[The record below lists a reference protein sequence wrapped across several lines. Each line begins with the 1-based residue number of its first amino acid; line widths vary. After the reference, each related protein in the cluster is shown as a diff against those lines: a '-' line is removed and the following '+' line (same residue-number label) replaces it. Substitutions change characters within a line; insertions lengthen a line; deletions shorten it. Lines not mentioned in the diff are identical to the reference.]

1 LLPAAA
7 AIAMQLWYNA
17 ARFGSPW
24 VNIDY
29 THFYVNP
36 ASLGGQFNPHRLPSA
51 LWNYFGLSADT
62 VSRVPPFFQTVGVQY
77 ANDALFFGWKEQT
90 ISLTIAS
97 SWLVLAALL
106 GAVVL
111 VRRRLLDRVCVA
123 TGLFLFQAVLI
134 ASYYFVTQRFT
145 AEFIPL
151 FALLLS
157 VLFAS
162 ARFDGRVSSFLPA
175 LFLAL
180 ASASALVTVA
190 STLQWNLVYN
200 GDAPQEYKARLA
212 QVLTP
217 APALP
222 PWSGPRV
229 QLSAL
234 QPVSEDFGFVPL
246 HRDSA
251 YSGEPIRFRGR
262 EYRHGLG
269 MHAQSAVTYAVP
281 PYASAFQSVAGL
293 TDSVNHCRIASAVFE
308 VRGSGGTVLFRSP
321 VLRSTDLPVPV
332 HVDVRGL
339 SEITLAV
346 DDAGDG
352 RDCDHG
358 AWGDAV
364 FLLEPTAPG

>member
-1 LLPAAA
+1 MSSMKIVPMPPAVGLVRLPTPMY
-7 AIAMQLWYNA
+7 IFLT
-17 ARFGSPW
+17 F
-24 VNIDY
+24 V
-29 THFYVNP
+29 TFTP
-36 ASLGGQFNPHRLPSA
+36 ASVNVLNGIVHSCHDVARTAF
-51 LWNYFGLSADT
+51 
-62 VSRVPPFFQTVGVQY
+62 
-77 ANDALFFGWKEQT
+77 
-90 ISLTIAS
+90 AS
-97 SWLVLAALL
+97 E
-106 GAVVL
+106 
-111 VRRRLLDRVCVA
+111 
-123 TGLFLFQAVLI
+123 
-134 ASYYFVTQRFT
+134 FVT
-145 AEFIPL
+145 
-151 FALLLS
+151 
-157 VLFAS
+157 
-162 ARFDGRVSSFLPA
+162 SSFLPA

-281 PYASAFQSVAGL
+281 PDASAFQSVAGL

-308 VRGSGGTVLFRSP
+308 IRGSGGTVVFRSP